1 MQKISTS
8 CLCFEILSMNLSFL
22 LISYEKL
29 LFKKKKTIQSLF
41 VVQLYLKS
49 PSKMYQ
55 CYS

>member
-8 CLCFEILSMNLSFL
+8 CLCFEILSVNLSFL

-29 LFKKKKTIQSLF
+29 LFKKKIIQSLF